1 MSLGGEAVRLALE
14 RGGGS
19 GWGGEQCTNS
29 YSFNGP
35 PLNLFVS
42 RVGNCPQ
49 RSLLRLLLAALCM
62 VGPEEQFSN

>member
-19 GWGGEQCTNS
+19 GLGGERCTNS
-29 YSFNGP
+29 YGP

-42 RVGNCPQ
+42 GVVNSPQ
-49 RSLLRLLLAALCM
+49 RSLLRLLLAVLCM
-62 VGPEEQFSN
+62 VVT